1 MKYDSGMKQFH
12 NDIIAALRYMLKDDS
27 EITEKFGPGDGSPAP
42 LRDYLKNRYGKL
54 CASHIGDGMRYS
66 CNAAKGL
73 ELTYDIILNNPGDK
87 NLTLSWSQAAKFIR
101 DNWDEVFKKSAPK
114 PRPLETL
121 VKTFDETEITCPHWE
136 RGKTL
141 TYLEK
146 VNGIHFECKAFLT
159 EFCKFDDITKFFV
172 QHCNCPEKCPYNKD
186 AAEKQP
192 SYIDK
197 LRERYPKISETDDW
211 FDGYYCPSELFDGD
225 GVNDIDDEKCDYTTK
240 GSEACPKCWRERCPA
255 NVEFLTDSYFEKEY
269 FENYP
274 EEGVPENT
282 LEEKAAMK
290 TGSEWELTHLCNK
303 FGEDPCEYFMQTD
316 NEKTVLNGK
325 TLDICSYYCTSENK
339 VRKIGSG
346 GTWTGLSPK
355 FCPKRRAA
363 ENKSICDDC
372 INNDENC
379 IKPSEDKCVGYTSE
393 SDTILNPAPESKPT
407 YKDIFLE
414 HYPNFDVSR
423 FDEFINSNCR
433 YACAAEYFTN
443 TEQFDCNNP
452 QSCKKCWYSPC
463 ESNWNSPDFVLENI
477 EDISDYLK
485 TVTVPEN
492 ESPEEIADK
501 AAVSIQDKNT
511 EIQTAFDYSEL
522 DGDTAKNLR
531 DCETVIRQETAGYF
545 TLLGAKFKEARD
557 LLANHANGTFE
568 KWYTA
573 MGFKRQTVYNL
584 IQRYDFLG
592 SPTIGG
598 REDTFEALPLTLSYE
613 VSKPDAPAELVEK
626 VLDGDITT
634 NAEYIKLKAELDRT
648 REECRQ
654 IDKNS
659 AAKDKEYER
668 ELKEANNR
676 AEKEKNARENID
688 QAMKHVM
695 ADCQKVKDKNAELE
709 KQVKELESRPVD
721 VAVQDND
728 NAELMEELEELRE
741 ENARLKDDSVKSMV
755 IRLTLD
761 EYDKLLE
768 KLGGDPCLGHII
780 KHAKIIK
787 L

>member
-1 MKYDSGMKQFH
+1 MKYDSSMAQFRK
-12 NDIIAALRYMLKDDS
+12 DIIAALRLMCGNNT
-27 EITEKFGPGDGSPAP
+27 EIIEKFSPGDGSPTP
-42 LRDYLKNRYGKL
+42 LRDYLKEKYRNMGVH
-54 CASHIGDGMRYS
+54 SNGIGYWCTPS
-66 CNAAKGL
+66 KGV
-73 ELTYDIILNNPGDK
+73 EVYFSKPLNNDGDK
-87 NLTLSWSQAAKFIR
+87 NLTLSWSQTAKFIR
-101 DNWDEVFKKSAPK
+101 DNWNEVFKKDKPK
-114 PRPLETL
+114 SRPLETL
-121 VKTFDETEITCPHWE
+121 VKTFDEAEITCPNWLQ
-136 RGKTL
+136 GKTL
-141 TYLEK
+141 TYLEA
-146 VNGIHFECKAFLT
+146 VNGVHFECKAFSM
-159 EFCKFDDITKFFV
+159 EFCKFDDITNFFV
-172 QHCNCPEKCPYNKD
+172 QHCHKPQECPYCKD
-186 AAEKQP
+186 SA
-192 SYIDK
+192 
-197 LRERYPKISETDDW
+197 
-211 FDGYYCPSELFDGD
+211 
-225 GVNDIDDEKCDYTTK
+225 
-240 GSEACPKCWRERCPA
+240 
-255 NVEFLTDSYFEKEY
+255 
-269 FENYP
+269 
-274 EEGVPENT
+274 
-282 LEEKAAMK
+282 
-290 TGSEWELTHLCNK
+290 
-303 FGEDPCEYFMQTD
+303 
-316 NEKTVLNGK
+316 
-325 TLDICSYYCTSENK
+325 
-339 VRKIGSG
+339 
-346 GTWTGLSPK
+346 
-355 FCPKRRAA
+355 
-363 ENKSICDDC
+363 
-372 INNDENC
+372 
-379 IKPSEDKCVGYTSE
+379 
-393 SDTILNPAPESKPT
+393 ESKPT

-414 HYPNFDVSR
+414 HYLNFDVSR

-433 YACAAEYFTN
+433 YACAAEYFTD
-443 TEQFDCNNP
+443 TEPFDCNNP
-452 QSCKKCWYSPC
+452 QNCKKCWYSPC
-463 ESNWNSPDFVLENI
+463 ENNWNSPDFVLEDI

-511 EIQTAFDYSEL
+511 EMQAAFDYSEL

-545 TLLGAKFKEARD
+545 TLMGAKFKEARE

-634 NAEYIKLKAELDRT
+634 NAEYIKLKAELERT

-654 IDKNS
+654 LDANS

-668 ELKEANNR
+668 ELKEANDR
-676 AEKEKNARENID
+676 AETEKKAREAISQNLSN
-688 QAMKHVM
+688 MEEGYREF
-695 ADCQKVKDKNAELE
+695 KDKYADEYYKNKDLE
-709 KQVKELESRPVD
+709 KRVKELESRPVD
-721 VAVQDND
+721 VAVQDNSD
-728 NAELMEELEELRE
+728 LMEELEELRE